1 MSRSAL
7 VGARAAPRTSGSQPT
22 PISGKSTR
30 AQLRAELRLESGTN
44 SAAEI
49 SDLRVGQG
57 RCAALKSDAHQ
68 QRVFSGR
75 DIFAAEKIRRLDPM
89 DFGDP
94 QRLNGFGH
102 SGKLCAVGQ
111 QQ

>member
-1 MSRSAL
+1 M
-7 VGARAAPRTSGSQPT
+7 
-22 PISGKSTR
+22 PISRKSTR
-30 AQLRAELRLESGTN
+30 AELRAEVRFESGAN

-49 SDLRVGQG
+49 TDLRVGQS
-57 RCAALKSDAHQ
+57 RFAALKNDAHQ

-89 DFGDP
+89 DFADP

-102 SGKLCAVGQ
+102 IGKLRAVGQ